1 MKVILLSDVKGVGKK
16 DQVVEVSNGYASN
29 FLIPRHLAVPQTDK
43 SMEILNKQEED
54 ARIAKENKHNDALAL
69 VETLKGIT
77 LEFEMKGGKDS
88 KMFGSISPKQITDKL
103 MSEYNI
109 DIDRRKFID
118 KGNISTFGYTNVR
131 VELDKDVIGVINVH
145 VGGIE

>member
-69 VETLKGIT
+69 VDTLKGIT

-103 MSEYNI
+103 LSEYNI
-109 DIDRRKFID
+109 DIDKRKFID
-118 KGNISTFGYTNVR
+118 KGNISTFGCTNVR

-145 VGGIE
+145 VGGID